1 LIPLQ
6 QNEVYLETL
15 VNLLIVYNIM
25 PIPPCNYSFPMNS
38 TKDFFELVHVIT
50 SAGIG
55 ITIGLAECLAVTDL
69 LFIRSASSIFAVE
82 SRHDVFF
89 RQTLGKVPNP
99 ATFDTGLSDI
109 WAYNLALTFVVPG
122 SCPVK
127 VVAPILPR
135 LTAVEPT
142 VAPFANRT
150 EGLEQ
155 LEFTWDPAQIP
166 FVTEEGKQLF
176 IGWVNQL
183 NNPVYTPLKITNRG
197 KGTARL
203 PPEMNG
209 VAFAVITV
217 QTPNNVNDL
226 ALATM
231 AGPVLVLLS

>member
-1 LIPLQ
+1 
-6 QNEVYLETL
+6 
-15 VNLLIVYNIM
+15 
-25 PIPPCNYSFPMNS
+25 MNS
-38 TKDFFELVHVIT
+38 TKDFFELAHVIT

-55 ITIGLAECLAVTDL
+55 ATIGLAECLAVRDP
-69 LFIRSASSIFAVE
+69 LFIRSISSMLAVE
-82 SRHDVFF
+82 SRHDAFF

-99 ATFDTGLSDI
+99 AAFDTGLSDI

-122 SCPVK
+122 SCPVE
-127 VVAPILPR
+127 VVAPTLPR
-135 LTAVEPT
+135 LIAVEPT

-166 FVTEEGKQLF
+166 FVMEEGKQLF
-176 IGWVNQL
+176 IGWVHQL
-183 NNPVYTPLKITNRG
+183 NEPVYTPLEITGRG
-197 KGTARL
+197 EGTARL

-209 VAFAVITV
+209 VAFAVATV
-217 QTPNNVNDL
+217 QKPNNVNDL